1 MTKSNLKLKI
11 FRITN
16 FEVTIAYQAVFQ
28 YFITYSDLYLLT
40 DVFNMDP
47 DQETSALP
55 KDFGYGLGYDV
66 TDKSA
71 LLRSNLKS

>member
-55 KDFGYGLGYDV
+55 KDFEYDV
-66 TDKSA
+66 TNNSA
-71 LLRSNLKS
+71 LLRTNPMTF